1 MSSSPG
7 NSFYFSLC
15 LTALYQGE
23 PGPKGDKGDRGM
35 TGEAV
40 STAERGHESG
50 QFWRERVG
58 QAPSVAGVLPSSEI
72 ATVVLIFVLP
82 VEEAA

>member
-15 LTALYQGE
+15 LIALYKGE

-58 QAPSVAGVLPSSEI
+58 HAPVAGMLPSSEI
-72 ATVVLIFVLP
+72 ATGVLIFVLP